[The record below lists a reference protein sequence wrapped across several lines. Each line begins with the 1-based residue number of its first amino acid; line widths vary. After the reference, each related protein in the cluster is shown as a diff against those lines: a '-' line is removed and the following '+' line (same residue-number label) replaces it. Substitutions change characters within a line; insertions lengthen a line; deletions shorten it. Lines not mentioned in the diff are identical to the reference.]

1 MKFNKKFTALSLIA
15 VLLLVFVSG
24 CAKKEAPADSQA
36 QDNTEKVV
44 KLRLSTI
51 VTQKELDADNTSMAR
66 GLNTWVRTVQ
76 EESNGTIEVKVFSDA
91 MLAKKADETVNGIQT
106 GGFEVSHFATGNWA
120 EYTDAFAELNVP
132 YLYSGFDSVHAVMDG
147 EIGEQMMKKLEAD
160 VPSIKAL
167 AYMDI
172 GFRNITNSKKP
183 IKSPA
188 DMKGLKIRT
197 MNDKLQIAAMEALGA
212 TVTPT
217 PFSELYSAL
226 QQHLV
231 DAQENPLSTIYS
243 NKLYEVQSYATLS
256 RHSFTSTFIFMNK
269 KVYDDLSDNQ
279 KAAVD
284 AASLAC
290 KEASRIAA
298 ASTEEEYADLLRG
311 EGVEIYEPTIS
322 ESKAFRAAASKA
334 WTDAEKLMG
343 EARYNALL
351 ETVEAAEK

>member
-15 VLLLVFVSG
+15 VLLLVFLSG
-24 CAKKEAPADSQA
+24 CAKKDDVADSQA

-51 VTQKELDADNTSMAR
+51 VTKKELDADNTAMAR
-66 GLNTWVRTVQ
+66 GLNSWVNTVQ
-76 EESNGTIEVKVFSDA
+76 EKSNGTIEITMFTDA
-91 MLAKKADETVNGIQT
+91 QLAKKADETVNGIQT

-147 EIGEQMMKKLEAD
+147 EIGKEMMNKLEAD

-172 GFRNITNSKKP
+172 GWRHVTNSKKP

-243 NKLYEVQSYATLS
+243 NKLYEVQSYATLTK
-256 RHSFTSTFIFMNK
+256 HTFTSTFMFMNK
-269 KVYDDLSDNQ
+269 KVYDGLSDNQ
-279 KAAVD
+279 KAAVE
-284 AASLAC
+284 AANIAC
-290 KEASRIAA
+290 TNASRLAA
-298 ASTEEEYADLLRG
+298 ANTESEYADLLRAT
-311 EGVEIYEPTIS
+311 GVEIYEPTAS

-343 EARYNALL
+343 EARYKALL